1 MELRHTWTILR
12 RYWLLALIP
21 AVLVLVAGLA
31 TWRPAP
37 TVYNAGVRFLVGQPP
52 GAAAAEFDEQ
62 RYYNWL
68 SSEYIVNGLT
78 DWIRGG
84 RFAAAVSQRL
94 AGQGIDAPA
103 GLIQGGLAVDN
114 ARSMLTV
121 SLTAGDPALLQQMLG
136 GVVTVLTEDNATAL
150 PQLAGERAVLIQ
162 LDEPVVNTIAP
173 GLRSQLDLP
182 LRVALALAAGLGLA
196 LLAHY
201 IDPTVRDRAE
211 LERLGVPVLGAIPR
225 ERKKGS
231 RFQVPGAREERS
243 SPGP

>member
-1 MELRHTWTILR
+1 MELRRYWTILR

-37 TVYNAGVRFLVGQPP
+37 TVYNAGVRFLVGQSP

-84 RFAAAVSQRL
+84 NFAAAVSRRL
-94 AGQGIDAPA
+94 AARGIDAPA

-136 GVVTVLTEDNATAL
+136 GVVTVLTEDNAAAL
-150 PQLAGERAVLIQ
+150 PQLGGERAVLIQ
-162 LDEPVVNTIAP
+162 LDEPVVNAIAP

-182 LRVALALAAGLGLA
+182 LRVVLALAAGLGLA

-211 LERLGVPVLGAIPR
+211 LERLRLPVMAEIP
-225 ERKKGS
+225 KQK
-231 RFQVPGAREERS
+231 
-243 SPGP
+243 

>member
-1 MELRHTWTILR
+1 MELRRYWAILR

-21 AVLVLVAGLA
+21 AALVLALGLA

-37 TVYNAGVRFLVGQPP
+37 TVYNAGVRFIVGQPP
-52 GAAAAEFDEQ
+52 GSAAAEFDEQ

-68 SSEYIVNGLT
+68 ASEYVVNGLT

-94 AGQGIDAPA
+94 AAQGIDAPP

-121 SLTAGDPALLQQMLG
+121 SLTMADPDLLQHVLA
-136 GVVTVLTEDNATAL
+136 GVVTVLTEDNAAAL
-150 PQLAGERAVLIQ
+150 PQLGGQRAVLTQ
-162 LDEPVVNTIAP
+162 LDEPVVNAIAP
-173 GLRSQLDLP
+173 GIRGQLDLP
-182 LRVALALAAGLGLA
+182 LRVALALLAGLGLA

-211 LERLGVPVLGAIPR
+211 LERVGLPILGQIPKEKR
-225 ERKKGS
+225 R
-231 RFQVPGAREERS
+231 
-243 SPGP
+243 